1 MASGCPAA
9 AGIQFFHPPFPSV
22 GVAKVTLYFQS
33 PNFGATF
40 FSFLPA
46 CWNPRRCS
54 HSRPISARRYSL
66 KAGAKVCVYPIQSK
80 YMPKFFSIK
89 LRTVATVALFSAQW
103 GVKKI
108 QKQHRTWQCMEDAES
123 QNIQRI
129 AQSKVQR
136 TLTPPPQTHRHSIA
150 LAHYIRITSLTKIDL
165 IFLQKSLFIR
175 YNDISFKL
183 HLYHKVEK
191 LSCGVI
197 GNTSDS
203 GSEEFRFET

>member
-1 MASGCPAA
+1 VASGCPAA

-80 YMPKFFSIK
+80 YMPKFFSVK
-89 LRTVATVALFSAQW
+89 LRTVATVALFSA
-103 GVKKI
+103 
-108 QKQHRTWQCMEDAES
+108 
-123 QNIQRI
+123 
-129 AQSKVQR
+129 
-136 TLTPPPQTHRHSIA
+136 
-150 LAHYIRITSLTKIDL
+150 
-165 IFLQKSLFIR
+165 
-175 YNDISFKL
+175 
-183 HLYHKVEK
+183 
-191 LSCGVI
+191 
-197 GNTSDS
+197 
-203 GSEEFRFET
+203 